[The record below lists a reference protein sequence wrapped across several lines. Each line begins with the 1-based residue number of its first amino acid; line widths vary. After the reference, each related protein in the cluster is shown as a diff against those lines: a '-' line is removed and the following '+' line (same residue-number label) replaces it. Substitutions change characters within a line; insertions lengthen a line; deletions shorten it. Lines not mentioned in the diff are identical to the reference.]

1 MFGSIQNMS
10 KQYGMLERWS
20 SINLNNFKLTF
31 IWEVRKE
38 QIMHEKWFSTIRR
51 HSLMDFD
58 GLYRLNEFG
67 FELEYL

>member
-1 MFGSIQNMS
+1 
-10 KQYGMLERWS
+10 
-20 SINLNNFKLTF
+20 
-31 IWEVRKE
+31 
-38 QIMHEKWFSTIRR
+38 MHEKWFSTIRR